1 MKKYVLPVIVRVFQ
15 IERIEG
21 YATFPI
27 RHNSNP
33 APTPGGMRLVYSK
46 DSSDAPVCVES
57 SFISQIKPYQ
67 QGMYVEYP
75 DGHAVF
81 WEKKAFLKAVG
92 AENFNGSMAFPA
104 AFTLARGGA
113 KIYSRGWEMKDV
125 YLVVSPASKRGEH
138 PAPET
143 LMMVW
148 VKTGA
153 RMPWVP
159 SQSDLFRNDWAIYED
174 TKNDD

>member
-46 DSSDAPVCVES
+46 DRSDAPVCVES

-81 WEKKAFLKAVG
+81 WGEKAFLKAVG
-92 AENFNGSMAFPA
+92 AENFNGCMAFP
-104 AFTLARGGA
+104 LPSRARGGA

-125 YLVVSPASKRGEH
+125 YARWFLRQGNVGNTPRRNTHDGLGKDRGADAVGTE
-138 PAPET
+138 PE
-143 LMMVW
+143 
-148 VKTGA
+148 
-153 RMPWVP
+153 
-159 SQSDLFRNDWAIYED
+159 
-174 TKNDD
+174 